1 MSVKS
6 AINQITKS
14 VIDVILLNCFMLL
27 DNILRPKT
35 NNTKNGTPIKVNRE
49 SDNNHLGNVAS

>member
-1 MSVKS
+1 
-6 AINQITKS
+6 
-14 VIDVILLNCFMLL
+14 MLL